1 MDKEKFENF
10 LQRRFCLLSKEKN
23 GLAGVFNCG
32 ENSLLKGGGEE
43 CRLLHDA
50 LLRAT
55 FDHSPVDAQR
65 RRASLCLD
73 GTPIVYSLK
82 LRPETDKMCQKA
94 DGLPFELPFRMLVE
108 PGGLGIT
115 VAEQIDNSL
124 RTVDILLHELGWQS
138 AVDDL
143 NEVIRRV
150 FPRRASELSHWW
162 GGIWLGMD
170 FASDW
175 SELRLY
181 CNLRYGSEL
190 ARWQRLADVL
200 SWFGDP
206 SLAGP
211 LKSLIERVSPFAV
224 PVGLGLV
231 VSERICG
238 FRLYAGVHEPSFP
251 TIMQAWPNQPE
262 DAYCNFGLFCK
273 AFTNACGPFA
283 RQSVTFGFDFL
294 LGHDGLLHPQ
304 ISRTKV
310 DVSCQVVSGKSVHL
324 LLPLLHDLFDI
335 WHLDYKKLDTFLEDL
350 RICFGGSSLEHVSLG
365 FGEKLD
371 HVTIYA
377 KPQGY
382 DQI

>member
-1 MDKEKFENF
+1 MDKEKFEDF
-10 LQRRFCLLSKEKN
+10 LRRRFCLLPKEKN
-23 GLAGVFNCG
+23 GLENVLNCG
-32 ENSLLKGGGEE
+32 ENKLWKSSLLKEG
-43 CRLLHDA
+43 RLLHDA

-55 FDHSPVDAQR
+55 FDSPIVDAQR

-82 LRPETDKMCQKA
+82 LRLEADQLGQKA
-94 DGLPFELPFRMLVE
+94 DELPFRMLVE

-115 VAEQIDNSL
+115 VAEQIDSSL
-124 RTVDILLHELGWQS
+124 SIVDTLLHGLGWQS
-138 AVDDL
+138 TVDDL
-143 NEVIRRV
+143 NEVIRCV
-150 FPRRASELSHWW
+150 FPRRASELSHWG

-170 FASDW
+170 FTPGW
-175 SELRLY
+175 VELRLY

-211 LKSLIERVSPFAV
+211 LKSLIERVSPYAV

-231 VSERICG
+231 VSQRICG
-238 FRLYAGVHEPSFP
+238 FRLYAGVHEPSLP
-251 TIMQAWPNQPE
+251 TIMQAWPDQTE
-262 DAYCNFGLFCK
+262 DMARNFGLFCK
-273 AFTNACGPFA
+273 AFTRVCGPFA

-294 LGHDGLLHPQ
+294 LGQNGFLHPQ
-304 ISRTKV
+304 ISRTKI
-310 DVSCQVVSGKSVHL
+310 DVSCQVISGGAVPL
-324 LLPLLHDLFDI
+324 LLPMLRDLFDT
-335 WHLDYKKLDTFLEDL
+335 WQLDSRKLDAFLEDL
-350 RICFGGSSLEHVSLG
+350 WICFGGSSFEHVSLG

-377 KPQGY
+377 KPHGY